1 MLRLFVLTVRLNGYF
16 ARTFVPLSEGRVWD
30 TCFEFSEGWNFW
42 RIVGKLGNTV
52 VGPGQALEAHPPWEA
67 LGNFSSLE
75 THPTPGR
82 TLYLQHF
89 VACVTADEHLVFEG
103 IRGLQGFDFP
113 MDRRLQL
120 GALIPWWGAMKGVG
134 EKTKERVVMRSL
146 SLEFKA

>member
-1 MLRLFVLTVRLNGYF
+1 MDILLGLLYHFQKGESGTHALNFQKAGIFGALWESSEIPWWDQDKLWKPICPGRLWGV
-16 ARTFVPLSEGRVWD
+16 
-30 TCFEFSEGWNFW
+30 
-42 RIVGKLGNTV
+42 
-52 VGPGQALEAHPPWEA
+52 
-67 LGNFSSLE
+67 FSSLE
-75 THPTPGR
+75 THPSPGR

-134 EKTKERVVMRSL
+134 EKTKERGVMRSL